1 MYICSPKIYKIGTQM
16 PIIISGISNA
26 PAQDERPS
34 RSLWHWPHAEKC
46 EPSHVASQPR
56 DAAYPLEGP
65 LWQPSVLGSS
75 VESSAAGRYA
85 RSSPS
90 QQPPLRPLG
99 RVAYAAKVHLAAL
112 AQYLDHDHHIS
123 HLNLIKNMYFSNCII
138 IFEKSKKNH
147 KIKNS
152 YRSHPMLHLAVILG
166 LGLLGNPAQNK
177 GSHRRR

>member
-26 PAQDERPS
+26 PAQDEQPS
-34 RSLWHWPHAEKC
+34 RSLQRWPHAEKC
-46 EPSHVASQPR
+46 EPSRVASQPR
-56 DAAYPLEGP
+56 DAAYPLGGP

-99 RVAYAAKVHLAAL
+99 RVAYAAEVHLAAL

-123 HLNLIKNMYFSNCII
+123 HLNLIKKIYFSNWII
-138 IFEKSKKNH
+138 IFEKSKKIIKS
-147 KIKNS
+147 KILTNFT
-152 YRSHPMLHLAVILG
+152 PCCIWW
-166 LGLLGNPAQNK
+166 
-177 GSHRRR
+177 